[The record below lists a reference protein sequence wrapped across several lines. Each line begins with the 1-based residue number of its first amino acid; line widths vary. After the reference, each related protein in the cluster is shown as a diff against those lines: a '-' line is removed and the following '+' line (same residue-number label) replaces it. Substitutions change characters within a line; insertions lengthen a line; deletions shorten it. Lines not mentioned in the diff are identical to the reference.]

1 MAESLNESLPDHPAR
16 WRKFLQNCSTA
27 ASNAEPL
34 WPIGRLT
41 RINGLVMEAAGL
53 KLPLGSSCK
62 VYPTH
67 GAPVEAEVVG
77 FAGEKLYL
85 MPSDD
90 LYGLAPGSKVA
101 AVETPSLPLYVD
113 GPPPFRRRAI
123 DRAKQGPVGD
133 ELLGRVLDGVGRP
146 LDNKGPL
153 TANQTRPL
161 QSRPV
166 NP

>member
-1 MAESLNESLPDHPAR
+1 MADPLTPDHATR
-16 WRKFLQNCSTA
+16 WNGFLQNCMTA
-27 ASNAEPL
+27 VSNAQPL

-53 KLPLGSSCK
+53 KLPLGSSCRI
-62 VYPTH
+62 YPLG

-90 LYGLAPGSKVA
+90 VYGLAPGAKVVA
-101 AVETPSLPLYVD
+101 FEPPSTPPHVD
-113 GPPPFRRRAI
+113 APAPYRRRAI
-123 DRAKQGPVGD
+123 DRVKQAPVGE

-146 LDNKGPL
+146 LDNRGPVL
-153 TANQTRPL
+153 TTQSRPL
-161 QSRPV
+161 QLSLIHI
-166 NP
+166 